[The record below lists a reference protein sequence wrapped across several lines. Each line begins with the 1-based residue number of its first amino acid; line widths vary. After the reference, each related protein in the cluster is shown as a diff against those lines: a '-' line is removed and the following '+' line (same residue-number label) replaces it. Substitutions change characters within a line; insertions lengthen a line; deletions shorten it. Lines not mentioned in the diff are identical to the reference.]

1 MQFEWDEAK
10 SAKNFRERGFGFDVA
25 ALVFDGPVV
34 EWCDV
39 RDQWGET
46 RVVAIGGVEGR
57 VLAVVYTDRD
67 SIRRIISARRAR
79 RAEEALWRWYEG
91 P

>member
-25 ALVFDGPVV
+25 ALVFDGPVL